1 MVPCMFE
8 HCTIYDNY
16 DFHFVQ
22 KIHLMNS
29 IIDCVCV
36 FTTNRA
42 FKDIHYISF
51 EKKVKDQIN
60 DKTLILIPFC
70 VNFILIQKVT
80 KY

>member
-51 EKKVKDQIN
+51 EKRL
-60 DKTLILIPFC
+60 KTKLTI
-70 VNFILIQKVT
+70 KH
-80 KY
+80 